1 MLASKTP
8 IARHISEYLNYAEI
22 EQGLSKKTIENY
34 GRFLGKFKEWLKEKS
49 GQPALLPHNLT
60 SDHIFAYKTFL
71 SRSGASAADPDQ
83 PLKKTTQNYYLI
95 ALRSLLKY
103 FAEKDIRSLPA
114 DKIKLLRDK
123 DDRQIKV
130 LKLPEVEHLLE
141 TPSTETIDGLR
152 DRAILETLFSTG
164 LRVAELTALSREQF
178 KIKPGVEYLE
188 IAVRGKGGRVRT
200 VYFSPRAV
208 QALRAYLHNRKD
220 TDPALFISYSPRTQV
235 GEERRLTVRSIQ
247 NIVKKYLKIA
257 GLPVM
262 MSPHSLR
269 HSYATDLLA
278 NGVDVRLVQEFLGH
292 RNIATTQIYTHVTNK
307 RLYDVH
313 KKFHGGNKL
322 NK

>member
-1 MLASKTP
+1 M
-8 IARHISEYLNYAEI
+8 RHITDYLQYAEI
-22 EQGLSKKTIENY
+22 EQGLSVKTIENY
-34 GRFLGKFKEWLKEKS
+34 SRFLGKFKQWLRS
-49 GQPALLPHNLT
+49 GLERPALRPHELT
-60 SDHIFAYKTFL
+60 TDHIFAYKTFL
-71 SRSGASAADPDQ
+71 SRLGSSSANPAE

-95 ALRSLLKY
+95 ALRALLKY

-123 DDRQIKV
+123 AGKEIKS
-130 LKLPEVEHLLE
+130 LKLADIERLLE
-141 TPSTETIDGLR
+141 SPSRETIDGLR

-164 LRVAELTALSREQF
+164 LRVAELVALNRDQV
-178 KIKPGVEYLE
+178 KIKRDTEYLE

-200 VYFSPRAV
+200 VYISPRAV
-208 QALRAYLHNRKD
+208 RALRRYLHSRKD
-220 TDPALFISYSPRTQV
+220 VDPALFISYSPRASADDD
-235 GEERRLTVRSIQ
+235 RRLSVRSIQ

-292 RNIATTQIYTHVTNK
+292 QNIATTQIYTHVTNK
-307 RLYDVH
+307 KLYDVH
-313 KKFHGGNKL
+313 RKFHGGNKI
-322 NK
+322 K